1 MANLFLDWR
10 NNTERYHVR
19 PTLDGMFA
27 KKLTFDKILRNFV
40 GNYCRHQQIFKV
52 KDFQVQPLVISTKVQ
67 GLCPFQ
73 ANLSRI
79 LEFYSIYSSFYKQ
92 NFLSISY
99 ARLKLVK
106 NQAKAKQHP
115 EAKPLLI
122 ENYLLSSYVIIQ

>member
-1 MANLFLDWR
+1 MADLFLDWR

-27 KKLTFDKILRNFV
+27 KKLTFFKILRNFV

-52 KDFQVQPLVISTKVQ
+52 KDFQVQPLVISTKAQ

-92 NFLSISY
+92 NFY
-99 ARLKLVK
+99 KLY
-106 NQAKAKQHP
+106 QAEIGK
-115 EAKPLLI
+115 KP
-122 ENYLLSSYVIIQ
+122 SKS